1 MDNVKD
7 LNLEDFRKKFVKS
20 MKFLNN
26 KAQKEA
32 LIRSRDLDVF
42 FEKFNSESRGI
53 NPVEDLPKQEFH
65 ASLQRYILC
74 FFGDAIYHAC
84 FAVELALLVRLDEKL
99 PLEKKNEI
107 NEKINTKNGKPLSF
121 TFGTMFNLAQEKQIR
136 IIKDEKIRKK
146 IVDLLEKRNRYIHVN
161 NFLSGLI
168 LTFKKQV
175 IPKLES
181 TLADIEEVENMG
193 IAGQVFKRTW
203 FPNIKRYLNEQLQL
217 LNVLPDFSWCT
228 QDKYLKNIEKQICE
242 YITELNKLT
251 DSVDTSTLIEKIK
264 TARKIKGLTKE
275 ILSTTFIRCQSLEI
289 MEAAF
294 DILLDLDF
302 FKKEGSAGK

>member
-1 MDNVKD
+1 MEDVKD
-7 LNLEDFRKKFVKS
+7 LSLEDFRKNFVKS
-20 MKFLNN
+20 MKFLNK

-32 LIRSRDLDVF
+32 LIRSRDLDLF
-42 FEKFNSESRGI
+42 FEKFRSESRGT

-84 FAVELALLVRLDEKL
+84 FAVELALLIRLDEKL

-107 NEKINTKNGKPLSF
+107 NEKINTKKSKPLSF
-121 TFGTMFNLAQEKQIR
+121 TFGTMFNLAKEKQIG
-136 IIKDEKIRKK
+136 IIKDEKTRKK

-161 NFLSGLI
+161 NFLSGFI
-168 LTFKKQV
+168 LTHKKHV
-175 IPKLES
+175 IPELES
-181 TLADIEEVENMG
+181 TLSDIEKLENVELV
-193 IAGQVFKRTW
+193 GQIFKRIGVS
-203 FPNIKRYLNEQLQL
+203 NIKSYLTEQLRL

-228 QDKYLKNIEKQICE
+228 QDKYLKNIEKQIFE
-242 YITELNKLT
+242 YITELNKLR
-251 DSVDTSTLIEKIK
+251 DSVDTSTLIEKLK
-264 TARKIKGLTKE
+264 TARKLKGLTKE

-294 DILLDLDF
+294 DILIDLEF
-302 FKKEGSAGK
+302 FKKEGDAG